1 MSSSLRRRQWSSV
14 CGCDIDLLAV
24 SSISWCALGLDVCT
38 TPCSASERERK
49 RESASLS
56 HSVDSPPARPS
67 VELSCSHPLS
77 CTPCRSPSIAFCI
90 PFSRRPNEQQQHRC
104 GAPAPLAMQ
113 HEQRCL
119 RISHPSAHRRV
130 QVRLLFLFN
139 FDLSALVTSSDLVGH
154 GVLLLQMRSIIHA
167 CKCVRD
173 EFKVGC
179 MCNLL
184 HLEAAGVVTS
194 PYFCTPVT

>member
-38 TPCSASERERK
+38 TPCSARERK
-49 RESASLS
+49 RESGSLS

-119 RISHPSAHRRV
+119 RISHPSADRRV

-139 FDLSALVTSSDLVGH
+139 FDLSALVTSEILSDT
-154 GVLLLQMRSIIHA
+154 
-167 CKCVRD
+167 
-173 EFKVGC
+173 GC
-179 MCNLL
+179 
-184 HLEAAGVVTS
+184 S
-194 PYFCTPVT
+194 YCTDL